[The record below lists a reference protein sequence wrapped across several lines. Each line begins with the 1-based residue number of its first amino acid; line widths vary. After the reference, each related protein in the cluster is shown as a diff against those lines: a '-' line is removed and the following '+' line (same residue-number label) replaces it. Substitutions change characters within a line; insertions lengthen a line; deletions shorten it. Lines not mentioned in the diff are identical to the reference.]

1 MELPRFG
8 GHLTSEKLKVLDMT
22 RKRRSFTKEYKAEV
36 VKVVKESGK
45 TVVAVC
51 KELDL
56 VPSAVGAWVKQAE
69 IDEGGGP
76 AGALTTA
83 ERQEL
88 SQLRKENRE
97 LRREKE
103 FLGKAAAF
111 FASQK
116 QHGTRS

>member
-1 MELPRFG
+1 M
-8 GHLTSEKLKVLDMT
+8 LKVVTMA
-22 RKRRSFTKEYKAEV
+22 RKRRKFTKEYKAEV
-36 VKVVKESGK
+36 VKLVRESGK
-45 TVVAVC
+45 TPSEVC
-51 KELDL
+51 RDLDL
-56 VPSAVGAWVKQAE
+56 VQSAVSSWVRQAD
-69 IDEGGGP
+69 IDDGRGP
-76 AGALTTA
+76 AGALTSA

-116 QHGTRS
+116 QHGSHS

>member
-1 MELPRFG
+1 M
-8 GHLTSEKLKVLDMT
+8 LKVFNMA
-22 RKRRSFTKEYKAEV
+22 RKRRKFTDEYKAEV
-36 VKVVKESGK
+36 VKLVKESGK
-45 TVVAVC
+45 TLKDVC
-51 KELDL
+51 RDLDL
-56 VPSAVGAWVKQAE
+56 VPSAVSAWVKQHDVDA
-69 IDEGGGP
+69 GRGP

-88 SQLRKENRE
+88 SQLRKEVRE

-116 QHGTRS
+116 QQGTRS

>member
-1 MELPRFG
+1 V
-8 GHLTSEKLKVLDMT
+8 KLI
-22 RKRRSFTKEYKAEV
+22 
-36 VKVVKESGK
+36 KESGK
-45 TVVAVC
+45 TLTQVC
-51 KELDL
+51 GELDL
-56 VPSAVGAWVKQAE
+56 VPSAVSAWVKQAD
-69 IDEGGGP
+69 IDGGRGP

>member
-1 MELPRFG
+1 V
-8 GHLTSEKLKVLDMT
+8 LKVFNMA
-22 RKRRSFTKEYKAEV
+22 RKRRKFTKEYKSEV
-36 VKVVKESGK
+36 VKLVKESGK
-45 TVVAVC
+45 ALTEVC
-51 KELDL
+51 RELDL
-56 VPSAVGAWVKQAE
+56 VPSAVSAWVRLHD
-69 IDEGGGP
+69 IDVGNGP

-88 SQLRKENRE
+88 SHLRKEVRE

-116 QHGTRS
+116 PRGTHS

>member
-1 MELPRFG
+1 M
-8 GHLTSEKLKVLDMT
+8 LKVSDMA
-22 RKRRSFTKEYKAEV
+22 RKRRKFTKEYKAEV
-36 VKVVKESGK
+36 VKLVKDGGK
-45 TVVAVC
+45 SVSAVC
-51 KELDL
+51 QDLDL
-56 VPSAVGAWVKQAE
+56 VQSVVSSWVKQAE
-69 IDEGGGP
+69 IDDGRGP

-88 SQLRKENRE
+88 SQLRREVRE

>member
-1 MELPRFG
+1 M
-8 GHLTSEKLKVLDMT
+8 LKVFNMA
-22 RKRRSFTKEYKAEV
+22 RKRRKFTREYKAEV
-36 VKVVKESGK
+36 IKLAKESGK
-45 TVVAVC
+45 SIGKLC
-51 KELDL
+51 EELEL
-56 VPSAVGAWVKQAE
+56 TETSVRAWIKQHD
-69 IDEGGGP
+69 IDAGHGP

>member
-1 MELPRFG
+1 M
-8 GHLTSEKLKVLDMT
+8 LKVVTMA
-22 RKRRSFTKEYKAEV
+22 RKRRKFTKEYKAEV
-36 VKVVKESGK
+36 VKLAKESGK
-45 TVVAVC
+45 TVSAIC
-51 KELDL
+51 EQLDL
-56 VPSAVGAWVKQAE
+56 VPSAVSAWIKQHD
-69 IDEGGGP
+69 IDAGHGP